1 MKCLPII
8 LDNLLVKENARERSK
23 MTTYKVQKKARGVT
37 VHFLANPFLFILTPN
52 QTMPMEAQ
60 AQQAC
65 VYNEERLS
73 LTRVYPYSISP
84 CFTHSSLSPYL
95 EWANF

>member
-1 MKCLPII
+1 
-8 LDNLLVKENARERSK
+8 
-23 MTTYKVQKKARGVT
+23 
-37 VHFLANPFLFILTPN
+37 
-52 QTMPMEAQ
+52 MEAQ

-65 VYNEERLS
+65 VYNEER

-84 CFTHSSLSPYL
+84 CFTHSSLSPYF